1 MVPQKR
7 SHLGGGVMKLKTTA
21 VGAFLLLHTWGS
33 YGLTLGALQGNAW
46 LGRRLDVSAVA
57 QLSAGQ
63 ATATLCATAEVFHA
77 DTKVDGSRVRVL
89 TEPTGRADEVN
100 LRIVSTAAV
109 DEPVVTIQLRVG
121 CESETVRRYVLLP
134 DAPTEFVPSNPVL
147 PAVSSAETPIAPVP
161 APSVP
166 SGSGRQPEV
175 ASSDSGKPAAAV
187 KSAPIGK
194 PEKKAAVVPAKPV
207 AKVPVAADPTPSA
220 SSPGAGRGRLT
231 LEPLALPAERVTV
244 AEPSANAEQ
253 VDELLKTAQR
263 MEQLQTDIKVL
274 LDQAAAND
282 ANQRALQ
289 ARLQKAEETRFP
301 DSLVYLLTGLL
312 ALCLAA
318 IVMYWRRSASLIR
331 LLENE
336 RRVPVAAVE
345 PPDTIQQPE
354 IPSQPPAAPAVKPKP
369 SPLDVDVNWL
379 NVDENGFNEIMD
391 PKPTRPADLE
401 PIEAPAKPRAEAV
414 IAPPNFNSEDQ
425 LALVDQAQLFVQLG
439 KIDHAISILEK
450 RIREK
455 AADCPLVFLE
465 LLQIANQQ
473 SLKVDFRQFRD
484 EMQQVFNVAIPEF
497 ALFRSEGRRLDGYP
511 EVSQR
516 IAKLGPSYQALT
528 EIESCIVLSTWG
540 NHAEPFDLA
549 AFKELVH
556 IHGVALKAVESSS
569 GSRGTSEPGDSAPI
583 TEVDLPL

>member
-7 SHLGGGVMKLKTTA
+7 SHLGGGVMKFKTTA
-21 VGAFLLLHTWGS
+21 IGGVLLLHAWGS
-33 YGLTLGALQGNAW
+33 YALTLGALQGNAW

-57 QLSAGQ
+57 QLDAGQ
-63 ATATLCATAEVFHA
+63 STATLCATAEVFHA

-89 TEPTGRADEVN
+89 TEPTGRANEVN
-100 LRIVSTAAV
+100 LRIVSSAAV

-134 DAPTEFVPSNPVL
+134 DAPTELVPSNPVL
-147 PAVSSAETPIAPVP
+147 PAVSSAEAPVASVP

-166 SGSGRQPEV
+166 TGSGGQPEV

-187 KSAPIGK
+187 KSAPVGK

-207 AKVPVAADPTPSA
+207 AKVPVAAAPTPPA
-220 SSPGAGRGRLT
+220 TGPGAGRGRLT
-231 LEPLALPAERVTV
+231 LEPLVVPAERVAAV
-244 AEPSANAEQ
+244 ESAANTEQ

-318 IVMYWRRSASLIR
+318 IVMYWRRSARLIR

-336 RRVPVAAVE
+336 RRIPVAVVE

-354 IPSQPPAAPAVKPKP
+354 VPMEPPAPAPKPKP
-369 SPLDVDVNWL
+369 GPMGVDVNWL
-379 NVDENGFNEIMD
+379 HVDEKGFSEIMD
-391 PKPTRPADLE
+391 PKPTRPADL
-401 PIEAPAKPRAEAV
+401 APMDAPVQPRAETA
-414 IAPPNFNSEDQ
+414 IAPPDFNSEDQ

-439 KIDHAISILEK
+439 KTDHAISILEK
-450 RIREK
+450 RIRER
-455 AADCPLVFLE
+455 ATDCPLVFLE

-484 EMQQVFNVAIPEF
+484 EMQQVFNVSVPEF

-511 EVSQR
+511 ELSQR
-516 IAKLGPSYQALT
+516 IAKLGPSHQALT
-528 EIESCIVLSTWG
+528 EIESCIVLSAWG
-540 NHAEPFDLA
+540 NNAEPFDLA

-556 IHGVALKAVESSS
+556 IHGVALKALQSAKGSS
-569 GSRGTSEPGDSAPI
+569 GPTEPGSSAPV

>member
-1 MVPQKR
+1 MVPKKR
-7 SHLGGGVMKLKTTA
+7 SFMGGGMRFKTTA
-21 VGAFLLLHTWGS
+21 IGVFLLLHAWGS

-46 LGRRLDVSAVA
+46 LGRRLEVSAVA
-57 QLSAGQ
+57 QLNAGQ
-63 ATATLCATAEVFHA
+63 STTALCASAEIFHA

-89 TEPTGRADEVN
+89 TEPTGRTDEVI
-100 LRIVSTAAV
+100 LRIVSSATV

-121 CESETVRRYVLLP
+121 CDSETVRRYVLLP
-134 DAPTEFVPSNPVL
+134 DAPTEFVSSNSVL
-147 PAVSSAETPIAPVP
+147 PAVSGAEAPVASVP

-175 ASSDSGKPAAAV
+175 ASSDSEKPAAAV
-187 KSAPIGK
+187 SSASIRK

-207 AKVPVAADPTPSA
+207 AKVPVAAAIPPPATA
-220 SSPGAGRGRLT
+220 AGAGRGRLT
-231 LEPLALPAERVTV
+231 LEPLVLPAERVTAVEPV
-244 AEPSANAEQ
+244 ANTEQ

-312 ALCLAA
+312 TLCLGA

-336 RRVPVAAVE
+336 RRVPVATVE
-345 PPDTIQQPE
+345 APDTIQQPE
-354 IPSQPPAAPAVKPKP
+354 IPSPSLAPAVKPKP

-379 NVDENGFNEIMD
+379 HVDEKGFSEIMD
-391 PKPTRPADLE
+391 PKPTRPADLA
-401 PIEAPAKPRAEAV
+401 PMEAPVQPRDETA
-414 IAPPNFNSEDQ
+414 IAPPDFNSEDQ

-439 KIDHAISILEK
+439 KTDHAISILEK

-497 ALFRSEGRRLDGYP
+497 ALFRSEGRKLDGYP
-511 EVSQR
+511 DVSQR

-528 EIESCIVLSTWG
+528 EIESCIVLSAWG
-540 NHAEPFDLA
+540 NNAEPFDLA

-556 IHGVALKAVESSS
+556 IHGVALKAVQSSS
-569 GSRGTSEPGDSAPI
+569 GSRGTSEPGGSAPI